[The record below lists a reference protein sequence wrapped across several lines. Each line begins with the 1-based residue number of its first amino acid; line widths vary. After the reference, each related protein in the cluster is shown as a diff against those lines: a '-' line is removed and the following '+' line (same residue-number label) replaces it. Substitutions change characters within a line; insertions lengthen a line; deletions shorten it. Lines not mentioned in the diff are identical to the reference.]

1 MQRLPGEKVM
11 YRALVERDAS
21 YEGVFFACVKTTGIF
36 CRPTCKARKPK
47 AENVEYVAT
56 AQQALHAGYR
66 PCKVCR
72 PLEVAADEPEW
83 MRELVDRI
91 KRADGARIRDGDL
104 RAIGVEPAR
113 ARRRFKQTY
122 GMTFHAFQ
130 RAWRMGAAMRTLE
143 RGGKTMNAAIDSG
156 YESES
161 GFREA
166 FSRLFG
172 EAPSSAKRAGTLSL
186 VATWYST
193 PLGRM
198 IAIASD
204 EGVMLLEF
212 LERRALEAEIHWIRN
227 HFKGVITPGRNRH
240 LDALELELEA
250 YFKGGA
256 HEFTVP
262 LVAPGSDFQRRVWDA
277 LLTIPAG
284 KTWTY
289 QQLASEVGS
298 AGASRAAG
306 RACGENRIAL
316 LIPCHRVVR
325 TDGTLGGYGGQLWRK
340 ERLLEHERSEIGA
353 AKQFLLA
360 HTA

>member
-1 MQRLPGEKVM
+1 
-11 YRALVERDAS
+11 
-21 YEGVFFACVKTTGIF
+21 
-36 CRPTCKARKPK
+36 
-47 AENVEYVAT
+47 
-56 AQQALHAGYR
+56 
-66 PCKVCR
+66 
-72 PLEVAADEPEW
+72 
-83 MRELVDRI
+83 
-91 KRADGARIRDGDL
+91 
-104 RAIGVEPAR
+104 
-113 ARRRFKQTY
+113 
-122 GMTFHAFQ
+122 
-130 RAWRMGAAMRTLE
+130 
-143 RGGKTMNAAIDSG
+143 MNAAIDSG

-172 EAPSSAKRAGTLSL
+172 EAPSSAKRAGTQSL
-186 VATWYST
+186 LATWYAT

-212 LERRALEAEIHWIRN
+212 LERRALETEIRWIRN

-240 LDALELELEA
+240 LDALESELDA
-250 YFKGGA
+250 YFKDGA

-284 KTWTY
+284 KTWSY
-289 QQLASEVGS
+289 QRLATEVGS
-298 AGASRAAG
+298 PGASRAAG
-306 RACGENRIAL
+306 RACGENRIAI

-325 TDGTLGGYGGQLWRK
+325 TDGSLGGYGGQLWRK